1 MLNVTRIIFPRR
13 SGDLTLGDPELETT
27 TVQTIV
33 AWLGETAADADAAA
47 YRPPL
52 DVLETA
58 AAIEIVADLP
68 GVPPDA
74 VRVAFTGEAVIITGE
89 KRPAG
94 CRHAD
99 AFHLAE
105 RSFGR
110 FACAVRVDGAV
121 DAAKARAVLRTGE
134 LHITLPR
141 SADRRRRE
149 LPIAVERA

>member
-13 SGDLTLGDPELETT
+13 RGDLAIDDPEPEAT
-27 TVQTIV
+27 TVHTIV
-33 AWLGETAADADAAA
+33 AWLGETAADAEAAT

-68 GVPPDA
+68 GVSPEA

-105 RSFGR
+105 RTFGR

-121 DAAKARAVLRTGE
+121 DAAKARAVMRAGE

-141 SADRRRRE
+141 IADRRRRE
-149 LPIAVERA
+149 LAIAVERA